1 MGCKVHESIHIMKGK
16 CFTLGF
22 GMISILSASAST
34 RRLIA
39 FKFTHLP
46 QPVVISSNKNEIK
59 TVDSI
64 AGY

>member
-1 MGCKVHESIHIMKGK
+1 MKGK

-59 TVDSI
+59 TVGSI